1 MEIGSKLIRYR
12 NLRGLSQKQSAMRA
26 GMAPSQLS
34 RYEHGRAQPSLRTL
48 ERLARALRV
57 RISDL
62 FW

>member
-12 NLRGLSQKQSAMRA
+12 NVRGLSQRQFAMRV

-34 RYEHGRAQPSLRTL
+34 RYERGHAQPSLRTL